1 MVKWINIVCQAHT
14 MPYYPA
20 RKRNKL
26 WIHTAVWMNPKGT
39 MPNVRTQF
47 QNLHIIGFCI
57 YNILE
62 KEFHVENRSVVARDK
77 A

>member
-14 MPYYPA
+14 MPHYSA
-20 RKRNKL
+20 RKRHKL
-26 WIHTAVWMNPKGT
+26 WIHTVVWMNPKGIT
-39 MPNVRTQF
+39 LNERTQF
-47 QNLHIIGFCI
+47 QNLRITGFCI

-62 KEFHVENRSVVARDK
+62 KELHIENRSVVARDK